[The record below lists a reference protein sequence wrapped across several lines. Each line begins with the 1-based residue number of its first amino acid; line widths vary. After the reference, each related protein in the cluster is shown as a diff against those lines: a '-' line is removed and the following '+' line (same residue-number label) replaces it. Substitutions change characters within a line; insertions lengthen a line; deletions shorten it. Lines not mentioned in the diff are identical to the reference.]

1 MEFSKKIHS
10 KNERKGNHMAKLKKW
25 IGNLKVA
32 EKLKVYRMAVL
43 VMTAFFVLVA
53 LVSTL
58 VIRSNIRHITEVWSP
73 SLEYLQELETMTAK
87 YRIKQYQHLVESDAA
102 AMATCE
108 KENDNIE
115 SQIKDATAKLGEIIN
130 SNKKAQQGKADY
142 EKATSA
148 WEEYLSTSDEVYK
161 LSRDNKQAEAAKIM
175 IGSAYESYMSFV
187 KQLNTLH
194 DDFQVELDNAK
205 TLANICT
212 IIIFIVIIVT
222 GIAIA
227 VVATVIGKIITDS
240 ITEPVQQIDAAVAS
254 LRKGELS
261 NIEMLTYESDDEFGD
276 TIRMLKEAMNI
287 LSDYVR
293 EISQEVKLIA
303 QGDLTRNGDD
313 ITPFLGDFSELKES
327 LIYILKR
334 FNSTLS
340 EISGIA
346 EQVTHNAKEVES
358 ASKSLSDGATEQAGV
373 IQELNATIDTVV
385 DLAVDTAKETKNASE
400 RVKASANKANEEK
413 EKMNV
418 LLTEMEHITEISKEI
433 GNIITDIED
442 IASQTNLLALN
453 ASIEAARAGE
463 AGKGFAVVA
472 DQIGKL
478 AADSAKSAVNTRDLI
493 DKTLVEI
500 QRGNS
505 VTITT
510 AEAFNQII
518 SDMDSFAEMAEN
530 TMEKANAQAESL
542 EQVGQGIEQ
551 LSGVVQSTAAS
562 SEENTAISI
571 NLSEGADKMNER
583 VNRFKLF

>member
-1 MEFSKKIHS
+1 
-10 KNERKGNHMAKLKKW
+10 
-25 IGNLKVA
+25 
-32 EKLKVYRMAVL
+32 
-43 VMTAFFVLVA
+43 MTAFFVLVA

-58 VIRSNIRHITEVWSP
+58 MIRSNIRHITEVWSP

-227 VVATVIGKIITDS
+227 VVATVIGKMITDS

-293 EISQEVKLIA
+293 EISQEVKFIA

-313 ITPFLGDFSELKES
+313 ITSFLGDFSELKDS
-327 LIYILKR
+327 LVYILKR

-400 RVKASANKANEEK
+400 RVRASANKANEEK

-510 AEAFNQII
+510 AEAFNEII

-583 VNRFKLF
+583 VSRFKLF

>member
-327 LIYILKR
+327 LVYILKR

-463 AGKGFAVVA
+463 AGKGFEVVA

>member
-1 MEFSKKIHS
+1 ME
-10 KNERKGNHMAKLKKW
+10 KLRNW
-25 IGNLKVA
+25 IANLRVA
-32 EKLKVYRMAVL
+32 AKLKVYRMAVL
-43 VMTAFFVLVA
+43 VMTAFFVMVA
-53 LVSTL
+53 LISTL
-58 VIRSNIRHITEVWSP
+58 VIRSNIHSITEVWSP

-227 VVATVIGKIITDS
+227 VVATVIGKMITDS

-293 EISQEVKLIA
+293 EISQEVKFIA

-313 ITPFLGDFSELKES
+313 ITSFLGDFSELKDS

-400 RVKASANKANEEK
+400 RVRASANKANEEK

-510 AEAFNQII
+510 AEAFNEII

-542 EQVGQGIEQ
+542 EQVGQEIEQ

-583 VNRFKLF
+583 VSRFKLF

>member
-1 MEFSKKIHS
+1 MEYSKKIHS

-327 LIYILKR
+327 LVYILKR